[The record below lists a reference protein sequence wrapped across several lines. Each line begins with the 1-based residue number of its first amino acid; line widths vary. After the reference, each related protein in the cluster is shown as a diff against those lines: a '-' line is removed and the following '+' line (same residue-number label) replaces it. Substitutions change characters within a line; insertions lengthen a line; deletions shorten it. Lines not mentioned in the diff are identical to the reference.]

1 MNKFQFWQWYS
12 LIKERLARI
21 EQELQA
27 EDEKRDMEVRYKAEQ
42 IENAELRRHAT
53 VNDSQIVDEMFGF
66 IDAQVDLN
74 PAESTEPTA
83 FKVRLKG
90 ALIEIR

>member
-1 MNKFQFWQWYS
+1 
-12 LIKERLARI
+12 LARI

-27 EDEKRDMEVRYKAEQ
+27 EDEKRNNEARHKAQQ

-66 IDAQVDLN
+66 IDAQVDMT
-74 PAESTEPTA
+74 PDASAPVA
-83 FKVRLKG
+83 FKVSYNEWFCWNTENNFTQY
-90 ALIEIR
+90 A